1 MRVITLKPTNTAQIA
16 IVLQDKT
23 KVEAMGFGVNT
34 GTPSLIFGTTNIYR
48 CMMT

>member
-1 MRVITLKPTNTAQIA
+1 MRVITLKPTDTAQTA
-16 IVLQDKT
+16 IVLQAK

-34 GTPSLIFGTTNIYR
+34 GTPSLIFRTTNIYR